1 MAGLYCGLQEPSG
14 FWFAL
19 SQRRPARTAFS
30 LFSLPP
36 ILVIAAMRA
45 VPPARPAMVEGSLPM
60 PAPIAAAA
68 LLMSFAMSV
77 AGAFTCGIEGAIWKA
92 VGEVLT
98 AVITSRLWVCTVGVW
113 GVNCC

>member
-1 MAGLYCGLQEPSG
+1 MEGPYCALHEPSG
-14 FWFAL
+14 FWFAF
-19 SQRRPARTAFS
+19 SQRRPASTAFS

-45 VPPARPAMVEGSLPM
+45 VPPARPAIVEGSLPM

-68 LLMSFAMSV
+68 LLMSFDMS
-77 AGAFTCGIEGAIWKA
+77 AAGGAFTCGMDGAIWKA

-98 AVITSRLWVCTVGVW
+98 AVITSRFCVCTVGVC
-113 GVNCC
+113 GVNC